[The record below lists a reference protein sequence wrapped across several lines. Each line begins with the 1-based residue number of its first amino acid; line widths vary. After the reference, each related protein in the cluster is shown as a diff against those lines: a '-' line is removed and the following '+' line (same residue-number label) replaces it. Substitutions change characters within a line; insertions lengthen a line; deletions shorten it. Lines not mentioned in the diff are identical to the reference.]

1 VQTVRERLPDASIGS
16 DIIVGFPGETDA
28 DFRALTTYLETSPL
42 SHLHVFPYSDRP
54 GTHASKLTRK
64 VPGVTVRERTQG
76 VRAISER
83 LNAGFRES
91 QVGTIHRALTLEDGS
106 LVVTGNYLKLRI
118 PPGTPRNE
126 WVSVRVASHHAGE
139 LLSR

>member
-1 VQTVRERLPDASIGS
+1 VS
-16 DIIVGFPGETDA
+16 
-28 DFRALTTYLETSPL
+28 
-42 SHLHVFPYSDRP
+42 
-54 GTHASKLTRK
+54 
-64 VPGVTVRERTQG
+64 GVTVRERTQR

-83 LNAGFRES
+83 LNTRFRES
-91 QVGTIHRALTLEDGS
+91 QIGNVHRALTLEDGS

-118 PPGTPRNE
+118 PPGTARNE